1 MSGTAG
7 PDEAARLEV
16 ALDRIARA
24 ARRPPPAALHS
35 APPLATTPA
44 EAAPSS
50 EVAARL
56 DALIADLRAVLG
68 TQG

>member
-1 MSGTAG
+1 MSGHNAA
-7 PDEAARLEV
+7 DEAGRLEA

-24 ARRPPPAALHS
+24 ASRRPTPALRSS
-35 APPLATTPA
+35 APLATSPA
-44 EAAPSS
+44 EAAPAH
-50 EVAARL
+50 EVATRL

>member
-1 MSGTAG
+1 MSGHN
-7 PDEAARLEV
+7 AADDSGRLEA

-24 ARRPPPAALHS
+24 ATRRANAGLRAGAAV
-35 APPLATTPA
+35 ATSPA
-44 EAAPSS
+44 EAAPAG
-50 EVAARL
+50 EVATRL